1 MWERESSLP
10 AERQG
15 EKGRIQGGK
24 VRIHS
29 WYRKKRVLAQLKERK
44 RGVILALVRQG
55 GRVQPKEG
63 AW

>member
-29 WYRKKRVLAQLKERK
+29 WYRKKKKKEFSP
-44 RGVILALVRQG
+44 ALVRQG